1 MKFQDI
7 TAQLNAQVVHKSS
20 RFDTAQIKNIVVSD
34 MMSEVL
40 TVDKEDILL
49 LTSLS
54 SHQTIR
60 TLNNIGG
67 MGAIIVNGSPIQ
79 VGLKELASEF
89 DITLLKTELPA
100 FEACVIL
107 GKLLEGK

>member
-7 TAQLNAQVVHKSS
+7 IEQTGAQAVYKSS
-20 RFDTAQIKNIVVSD
+20 RFDSAQIKNVVVSD

-40 TVDKEDILL
+40 TVDKEGIFLI
-49 LTSLS
+49 TSLS
-54 SHQTIR
+54 SHQTLR
-60 TLNNIGG
+60 TINNIGG
-67 MGAIIVNGSPIQ
+67 LGVIIVNNSPIQ

-89 DITLLKTELPA
+89 DLTLLKTKMPA
-100 FEACVIL
+100 FEVCVAL

>member
-7 TAQLNAQVVHKSS
+7 AAKLGAEIVHKGSH
-20 RFDTAQIKNIVVSD
+20 FDTAQIKNVVVSD

-40 TVDKEDILL
+40 TVDQEEILL

-67 MGAIIVNGSPIQ
+67 LGAIIVNDSPIQ
-79 VGLKELASEF
+79 TGLKELANEF
-89 DITLLKTELPA
+89 DISLLKTGLPA
-100 FEACVIL
+100 FESCVIL

>member
-7 TAQLNAQVVHKSS
+7 INKIGASAVHKSS
-20 RFDTAQIKNIVVSD
+20 RFDSVELKNIVVSD

-40 TVDKEDILL
+40 TVDKEEIFLV
-49 LTSLS
+49 TSLS
-54 SHQTIR
+54 SHQTLR

-67 MGAIIVNGSPIQ
+67 AGAIIVNGSPIQ
-79 VGLKELASEF
+79 AGLKELAREF
-89 DITLLKTELPA
+89 DITLLKTAKPA
-100 FEACVIL
+100 FEVCVAL

>member
-7 TAQLNAQVVHKSS
+7 IEKINAQVVYKSS
-20 RFDTAQIKNIVVSD
+20 RFDDADIKNVVVSD

-40 TVDKEDILL
+40 TVDKEEILL

-54 SHQTIR
+54 SHQTLR

-67 MGAIIVNGSPIQ
+67 LGVIIVNDSPIQ
-79 VGLKELASEF
+79 FGLKELADEF
-89 DITLLKTELPA
+89 DITLLKTEMPA
-100 FEACVIL
+100 FEACVVI
-107 GKLLEGK
+107 GKLLETK